1 LKKKSKKVEKIE
13 PKEPEAPDYIK
24 NSEIYQSIK
33 SSKEKREEIGAGDAP
48 LPPTQNYPPPQKDEK
63 LDISTV
69 DQSEPPVDEKV
80 DSESEKKFKLIEITS
95 EIRARARDL
104 CQIEAREA
112 FATFLLRVQQRFMVE
127 ANHSSKA
134 ARDRSDQIDLV
145 CRFLTRASANLETPL
160 QLDLP
165 PSTSPVNH
173 RKQKIGGLLV
183 EFIELYNQETSNLIA
198 AGAPVTSG
206 VCSSREKFEFF
217 LKFCSEQAVEDILTT
232 YTQENKSASVF
243 LGAKKKKRKE
253 VEKVNPQPEEEKLE
267 KKEQKPSVYRQRQ
280 VSREISNVER
290 RRAISQERPKLLT
303 ERVPHSPFERSVR
316 GAAYIYTTKPS
327 ERQPSTT
334 TSRQPVQAVP
344 TTANEAIKLALKKL
358 AERSEKHDENQRVSN
373 LAQQLAKINQHAAR
387 ANNRPSSAV
396 VQRNTKYSSKYRTT
410 VNQDVSK
417 ATNQRPSS
425 AHPITSSKKAQVS
438 SHTRVCWR

>member
-1 LKKKSKKVEKIE
+1 MSHILT
-13 PKEPEAPDYIK
+13 PK
-24 NSEIYQSIK
+24 
-33 SSKEKREEIGAGDAP
+33 
-48 LPPTQNYPPPQKDEK
+48 
-63 LDISTV
+63 
-69 DQSEPPVDEKV
+69 
-80 DSESEKKFKLIEITS
+80 
-95 EIRARARDL
+95 
-104 CQIEAREA
+104 
-112 FATFLLRVQQRFMVE
+112 
-127 ANHSSKA
+127 
-134 ARDRSDQIDLV
+134 
-145 CRFLTRASANLETPL
+145 
-160 QLDLP
+160 
-165 PSTSPVNH
+165 SPVNH

-290 RRAISQERPKLLT
+290 RRAISQGSRSRIRSKFFFSQFFLSKFSTLSKERPKLLT

-373 LAQQLAKINQHAAR
+373 LAQQLAKVAM
-387 ANNRPSSAV
+387 
-396 VQRNTKYSSKYRTT
+396 
-410 VNQDVSK
+410 
-417 ATNQRPSS
+417 
-425 AHPITSSKKAQVS
+425 TS
-438 SHTRVCWR
+438 